1 MNTAPNT
8 RRHTSRYL
16 TGFALLFL
24 FDLLAIIGSKDIIE
38 SCILLF
44 LFMVNLFAINHFS
57 S

>member
-24 FDLLAIIGSKDIIE
+24 FDLVAIIGSKDIIE

-44 LFMVNLFAINHFS
+44 LCTVSLFAINHFS